1 MNIEGQHIEAYKNF
15 AVPLDNNKLNLPM
28 RNNSVTA
35 NKNKNIAR
43 DDLDDEKQIR
53 IQNDQVIRKKNQRR
67 N

>member
-28 RNNSVTA
+28 RNNSVTP